1 MLFLSSRTMKPFFI
15 LFIFLQLSLCS
26 AAQNEGI
33 NSLYRQLD
41 NAVTN
46 SATFVKQRERRI
58 NVLKL
63 SLQNA
68 KNTESAYRFN
78 LCLFQEYRS
87 FVNDSALA
95 YIKKCIAISHAMGNK
110 SLEDY
115 CTTLMAYQ
123 LTTGGMYFEASEL
136 LNKVNKY
143 ILGKKKIGIYY
154 KTKNYLFNELGYH
167 SNIPDMQK
175 QYYRQASLYCDSI
188 RCQLG
193 THSKEYLEAKER
205 ELIYS
210 HQYAE
215 ALLVNNQ
222 FLSMIKPLSH
232 EYAIAAYYRQLIYEH
247 MGDMESMKYWLA
259 KSAICDVRNAIMDQA
274 SLWTLAR
281 QLDKEGDIDRS
292 YRYINYAWNAVNFFG
307 TRIRNWQIS
316 PIVHYINKD
325 YQKVIRSKNRMLFAF
340 TITVSL
346 MSVLLLLLLYYVN
359 KQRKHLMMAR
369 NTLKETNNSLE
380 QLNSQLFET
389 NRNLDATNGKLSE
402 TNHKLYESNQVKEAY
417 IGRFIGICSLYINKM
432 DDLRRQINRM
442 MFNRQYEEVMQFT
455 KSADIKNK
463 EIDELYTNFD
473 AVFMT
478 LFPNFVN
485 DFNSL
490 LKPEDRI
497 HLTNPNKL
505 TTPIRVFALIRLG
518 IDDSTKIAEF
528 LHYSVNT
535 IYNYRA
541 KIKNSAIG
549 NRNLF
554 EKQIKELGS
563 IESAATN

>member
-1 MLFLSSRTMKPFFI
+1 
-15 LFIFLQLSLCS
+15 
-26 AAQNEGI
+26 
-33 NSLYRQLD
+33 
-41 NAVTN
+41 
-46 SATFVKQRERRI
+46 
-58 NVLKL
+58 
-63 SLQNA
+63 
-68 KNTESAYRFN
+68 
-78 LCLFQEYRS
+78 
-87 FVNDSALA
+87 
-95 YIKKCIAISHAMGNK
+95 
-110 SLEDY
+110 
-115 CTTLMAYQ
+115 
-123 LTTGGMYFEASEL
+123 
-136 LNKVNKY
+136 
-143 ILGKKKIGIYY
+143 
-154 KTKNYLFNELGYH
+154 
-167 SNIPDMQK
+167 
-175 QYYRQASLYCDSI
+175 
-188 RCQLG
+188 
-193 THSKEYLEAKER
+193 
-205 ELIYS
+205 
-210 HQYAE
+210 
-215 ALLVNNQ
+215 
-222 FLSMIKPLSH
+222 
-232 EYAIAAYYRQLIYEH
+232 
-247 MGDMESMKYWLA
+247 
-259 KSAICDVRNAIMDQA
+259 
-274 SLWTLAR
+274 
-281 QLDKEGDIDRS
+281 
-292 YRYINYAWNAVNFFG
+292 
-307 TRIRNWQIS
+307 
-316 PIVHYINKD
+316 
-325 YQKVIRSKNRMLFAF
+325 
-340 TITVSL
+340 
-346 MSVLLLLLLYYVN
+346 
-359 KQRKHLMMAR
+359 MMAR

-455 KSADIKNK
+455 KSGDIKNK